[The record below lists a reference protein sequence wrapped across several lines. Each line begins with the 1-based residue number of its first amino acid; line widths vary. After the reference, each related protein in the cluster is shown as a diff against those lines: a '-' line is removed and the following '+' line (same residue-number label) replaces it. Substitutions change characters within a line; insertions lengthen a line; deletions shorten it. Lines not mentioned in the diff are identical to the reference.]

1 MILSLL
7 IAAATIEPTTS
18 ANELRRQIMAADDVL
33 FERSFNECDLN
44 ALRGILMPDAEMIHD
59 QAGIISG
66 KEAFIAP
73 IRKNICNG
81 GAQKPI
87 RKRVDQSI
95 DIYPLHDNGR
105 LYGAIQQGQH
115 EFYLR
120 EKGKPLV
127 LTNRARFVIVWL
139 KTIEG
144 WKLKSTLSWDHL
156 NPTENGP
163 LDADVLVS
171 GFGKSEEV
179 DYMLAAHN
187 VTAQNV
193 AIVRHGTIVG
203 EQASGNASLGRPA
216 GLDTIYNAASLAKPV
231 SALTAMRLVSAGLLK
246 LDEPLFKYYVDPDI
260 AGSPFAAQ
268 VTPRMILSHTSGLP
282 NWRYLDSKSSGGR
295 LRFLT
300 KPGMTYGYSGEG
312 FEWLRKAVERK
323 TGQSWAKLAQKHV
336 FGPAGMTASSF
347 VYPQNLRHRIADR
360 FDSAGKPIRTEPHV
374 KANAAA
380 NFMTT
385 ASDYARLMIFLME
398 GAGLPDRLVKD
409 MFSAQARVSDHKSFG
424 LGWELL
430 TNRDSGGYAIQHSG
444 SDPGIRSLAVAWP
457 AKRQAI
463 VILSNSDN
471 AVPTWGLILKDEFG
485 QDGDAVLKA
494 NR

>member
-7 IAAATIEPTTS
+7 IAAATIEPTTT
-18 ANELRRQIMAADDVL
+18 AIELRSQILAADDVL

-44 ALRGILMPDAEMIHD
+44 ALRAILMADAEMIHD

-66 KEAFIAP
+66 REAFIAP

-87 RKRVDQSI
+87 RKRVEQSI
-95 DIYPLHDNGR
+95 DIYPLYDSGR

-139 KTIEG
+139 KTAEG

-156 NPTENGP
+156 NPTENGL
-163 LDADVLVS
+163 LDADVLDS
-171 GFGKSEEV
+171 GFGHGDEV

-193 AIVRHGTIVG
+193 AIVRNGAIVSERAAG
-203 EQASGNASLGRPA
+203 IASPGRPA

-231 SALTAMRLVSAGLLK
+231 SALTAMRLVSAGLLR
-246 LDEPLFKYYVDPDI
+246 LDEPLSRYYVDPDI

-282 NWRYLDSKSSGGR
+282 NWRYLDTESGGGK

-300 KPGMTYGYSGEG
+300 RPGTTYGYSGEG

-347 VYPQNLRHRIADR
+347 VYPENLRQRIADR
-360 FDSAGKPIRTEPHV
+360 FDSAGKPVRIERHLKP
-374 KANAAA
+374 NAAA

-385 ASDYARLMIFLME
+385 ASDYARLLIFLMN
-398 GAGLPDRLVKD
+398 GAGIGDLLAKD
-409 MFSAQARVSDHKSFG
+409 MFSAQVRVSDHKSFG

-430 TNRDSGGYAIQHSG
+430 PNRDGGYAIQHSG

-471 AVPTWGLILKDEFG
+471 AIPTWGLILKEEFG

>member
-1 MILSLL
+1 
-7 IAAATIEPTTS
+7 
-18 ANELRRQIMAADDVL
+18 
-33 FERSFNECDLN
+33 
-44 ALRGILMPDAEMIHD
+44 MPDAEMIHD

-66 KEAFIAP
+66 REAFIAP

-95 DIYPLHDNGR
+95 EIYPLYDSGR

-139 KTIEG
+139 KTAEG

-156 NPTENGP
+156 NPAENGP

-171 GFGKSEEV
+171 GFGHGDEV
-179 DYMLAAHN
+179 DYMLAAHK

-193 AIVRHGTIVG
+193 AIVRHGALVG
-203 EQASGNASLGRPA
+203 ERAAGNASLGRLA

-231 SALTAMRLVSAGLLK
+231 SALTTLRLVSAGLLK
-246 LDEPLFKYYVDPDI
+246 LDEPLSRYYVDPDI

-268 VTPRMILSHTSGLP
+268 VTPRMVLSHTSGLP
-282 NWRYLDSKSSGGR
+282 NWRYLDTQNGR
-295 LRFLT
+295 GKLRFLS
-300 KPGMTYGYSGEG
+300 KPGTTYGYSGEG
-312 FEWLRKAVERK
+312 FEWLRKAIERK
-323 TGQSWAKLAQKHV
+323 TGQSWTKLAQKHV

-347 VYPQNLRHRIADR
+347 VYPQSLRHRIADR
-360 FDSAGKPIRTEPHV
+360 FDSAGKLVRSEPHV
-374 KANAAA
+374 KPNAAA

-385 ASDYARLMIFLME
+385 ASDYARLLIFLMD
-398 GAGLPDRLVKD
+398 GAGLSDQLAKEL
-409 MFSAQARVSDHKSFG
+409 FSAQTRVSNHKSFA

-430 TNRDSGGYAIQHSG
+430 TSRDGGGYAIQHSG

-471 AVPTWGLILKDEFG
+471 AVPTWGLILKEEFG
-485 QDGDAVLKA
+485 QEGEKVAMA